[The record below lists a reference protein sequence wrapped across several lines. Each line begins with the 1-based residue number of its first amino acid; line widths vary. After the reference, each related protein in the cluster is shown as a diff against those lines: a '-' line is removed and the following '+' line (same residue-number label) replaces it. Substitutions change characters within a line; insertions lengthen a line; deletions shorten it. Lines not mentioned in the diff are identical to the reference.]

1 VLAALW
7 HCAVFIITHQFVM
20 SSSSWNAGV
29 GASYS
34 GEAAAF
40 TTGSKYFISLCACR
54 GDPLRKRTITTRQP
68 ASLSLSLY
76 SRPVCRFLSVS
87 YLVLRRLW
95 LHCVSVRSVVVLT
108 RTTKYYRLHH
118 RLRKCA
124 ETLGT
129 VLVPWAILN
138 SEIYLNIFLKLNIY
152 IYIYIYIF
160 FILKYSQA
168 VSSNSTRELLWFEIT
183 KMLIAV

>member
-1 VLAALW
+1 MGSHSVSCHPAEVLFPPFKGRHITGGGQCPVLAALW

-34 GEAAAF
+34 GGAAAF
-40 TTGSKYFISLCACR
+40 TTGSKYVISLCACR
-54 GDPLRKRTITTRQP
+54 GHPLRKRTITTRQP

-95 LHCVSVRSVVVLT
+95 LHCVTVQWSYKLAQQSIIDCIIRYESVPKHLAQCRFPGPFS
-108 RTTKYYRLHH
+108 
-118 RLRKCA
+118 
-124 ETLGT
+124 
-129 VLVPWAILN
+129 
-138 SEIYLNIFLKLNIY
+138 
-152 IYIYIYIF
+152 
-160 FILKYSQA
+160 ILKY
-168 VSSNSTRELLWFEIT
+168 I
-183 KMLIAV
+183 